1 MKRLVLAVGLVL
13 SLVGLAPVWTAK
25 WVEAQRKEALQW
37 VSRKTDSLPACP
49 ADDSFF
55 GFLDGH
61 HAGSSPSLW
70 EAACRKV
77 DPPLGKAAI
86 LTDRAETFQQ
96 CRYNLSFQRSDL
108 AQCWLNP
115 AVRFLEKPSEPRSFA
130 RMTVADNQGREVVWV
145 TTLPLAWEQNLQ
157 REHRLWLLLATSLV
171 TAPWLLWFSRRQ
183 WSEAGLLQRSL
194 GVADVQPPLK
204 LERLLLSVLPSFNI
218 PQEVDDLRES
228 YAEKFAEGGQAKA
241 NRWFRRQLCRSLFSY
256 LHQWSYGLF
265 RGASVRPSTRGG

>member
-1 MKRLVLAVGLVL
+1 MKRILLAVCLVV

-25 WVEAQRKEALQW
+25 WVEAQRKETLQR
-37 VSRKTDSLPACP
+37 VSSKTDSLPACP

-55 GFLDGH
+55 AFLDGH

-70 EAACRKV
+70 EAACRKA
-77 DPPLGKAAI
+77 DPPMGKAAI
-86 LTDRAETFQQ
+86 LTDRTETFQQ

-115 AVRFLEKPSEPRSFA
+115 AVSFLEKPSEPRSFA

-145 TTLPLAWEQNLQ
+145 TTLPLAWEQHLQ
-157 REHRLWLLLATSLV
+157 WEHRLWSLLVLAMV

-183 WSEAGLLQRSL
+183 WIEAGLIQRSL
-194 GVADVQPPLK
+194 GFADVHPPVK

-228 YAEKFAEGGQAKA
+228 YAEKFANGGQAKA
-241 NRWFRRQLCRSLFSY
+241 NRWFRRQLCRSLCSY
-256 LHQWSYGLF
+256 LRQWFYRLS